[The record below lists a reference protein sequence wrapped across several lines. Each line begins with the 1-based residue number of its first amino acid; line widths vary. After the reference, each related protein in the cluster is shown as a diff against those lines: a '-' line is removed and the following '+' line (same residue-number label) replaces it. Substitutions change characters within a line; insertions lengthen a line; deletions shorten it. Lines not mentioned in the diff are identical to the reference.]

1 MPGRILFILKG
12 YPRLS
17 ETFIAQEI
25 RTLEKRGFRL
35 SIASLRHPTDKRV
48 HPVIGEIAAPV
59 SYLPEYLHEEPLRVW
74 RSFLKARRLPGFG
87 TCLSLF
93 WKDLKRDVTR
103 NRVRRLGQACVLAAE
118 LPPDVVHLHA
128 HFIHTPG
135 SVARYASIMNGLSW
149 TCSAHAKDIWTT
161 AEWDLREKLREMRWA
176 VTCTKAGRATL
187 SALAPT
193 DDAVRLVYHGLDLS
207 RFPPLIAPA
216 SERDGRNAEKPVRL
230 LTVARAVEKK
240 GLDTLLSALARLP
253 ADLAWTWTHIG
264 GGPLTDA
271 LKAQAKAFGLADR
284 VTFHGSQDQMA
295 VIAAYHKADLFVL
308 PCRIGDD
315 GDRDGLPNVLVEAAS
330 QGLALLSTPVSGVP
344 EFIVD
349 GETGALTPPDDASAL
364 ALAIETLARDP
375 GRRYRLAKTALDLV
389 RRSFDHSGTVGELD
403 AMLRAVAPQA
413 VSGRDPNTVPQ

>member
-1 MPGRILFILKG
+1 VTGRILFILKG

-35 SIASLRHPTDKRV
+35 SIASLRHPTDKRA
-48 HPVIGEIAAPV
+48 HPVVGEIAAPV

-74 RSFLKARRLPGFG
+74 RGFLKARRMPGFAA
-87 TCLSLF
+87 CLDLF
-93 WKDLKRDVTR
+93 WKDLRRDVTR
-103 NRVRRLGQACVLAAE
+103 NRVRRLGQACVLVAE
-118 LPPDVVHLHA
+118 LPPDIVHLHA
-128 HFIHTPG
+128 HFIHTPA
-135 SVARYASIMNGLSW
+135 SVARYASIMTGLSW

-161 AEWDLREKLREMRWA
+161 PEWDLREKLREMRWA

-187 SALAPT
+187 AGLAPN
-193 DDAVRLVYHGLDLS
+193 DDTVRLVYHGLDLS

-216 SERDGRNAEKPVRL
+216 SERDGRNPDKPVRL

-240 GLDTLLSALARLP
+240 GLDALLAALSQLP
-253 ADLAWTWTHIG
+253 ADLAWRWSHIG

-271 LKAQAKAFGLADR
+271 LKGQAKQLGIADR
-284 VTFHGSQDQMA
+284 ITFRGSQDQTA
-295 VIAAYHKADLFVL
+295 VIAAYCDADLFVL

-344 EFIVD
+344 EFIVE
-349 GETGALTPPDDASAL
+349 GETGALTPPDDAAAL
-364 ALAIETLARDP
+364 ATAIEALARDP
-375 GRRYRLAKTALDLV
+375 ARRYRLAKMALDRV
-389 RRSFDHSGTVGELD
+389 RRSFDHDATVGELD
-403 AMLRAVAPQA
+403 EMLRQVAPRA
-413 VSGRDPNTVPQ
+413 AIAAKTNTVRP